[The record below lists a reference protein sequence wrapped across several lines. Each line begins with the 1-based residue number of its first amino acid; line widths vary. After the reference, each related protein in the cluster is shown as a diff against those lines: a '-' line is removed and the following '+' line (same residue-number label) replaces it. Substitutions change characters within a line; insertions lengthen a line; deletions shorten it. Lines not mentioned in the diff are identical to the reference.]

1 MPKQPITEEMVEAW
15 LGTSNP
21 MSEAIEI
28 ITSIANGEYKP
39 ALLREEI
46 RDYTEGQDNG

>member
-1 MPKQPITEEMVEAW
+1 MPKKPITEEMVEAW

-21 MSEAIEI
+21 MSEAIEV

-46 RDYTEGQDNG
+46 RDYSEEEDNG

>member
-1 MPKQPITEEMVEAW
+1 MPKKLITEEMVETW
-15 LGTSNP
+15 LGTSSP
-21 MSEAIEI
+21 MSEAIEV

-46 RDYTEGQDNG
+46 RDCTEEEDNG

>member
-15 LGTSNP
+15 LGTSSP

-46 RDYTEGQDNG
+46 RDYAEGQDNG